1 MTEII
6 KTTEKQYKQ
15 KLLVPFEEKD
25 KVKELGCKWDSV
37 DKFWY
42 YISNTN
48 KLPEELK
55 KYKSRQVHIDYETK
69 DHFKSILKSMK
80 WDAKNKVWECNENDY
95 AIFISVS

>member
-1 MTEII
+1 MS
-6 KTTEKQYKQ
+6 KQQTKQ
-15 KLLVPFEEKD
+15 KLLVPFEDKD

-42 YISNTN
+42 YTSETH

-55 KYKSRQVHIDYETK
+55 KYKSHQVHIEYEMK

-80 WDAKNKVWECNENDY
+80 WDAKKKVWECNEEDY
-95 AIFISVS
+95 SHFISVS

>member
-1 MTEII
+1 M
-6 KTTEKQYKQ
+6 TEKQFKQ

-55 KYKSRQVHIDYETK
+55 KYKSRQVHIEYEMK
-69 DHFKSILKSMK
+69 DHYKSILKSMK